1 MPVGVENR
9 EGDSLI
15 ENIIIEA
22 MHDILE
28 SDQID
33 EIMNDCQKNPPVL
46 YEPYFNNSF
55 PVSCDSFDPYYEEV
69 KT

>member
-33 EIMNDCQKNPPVL
+33 DIMDDCQKNPPIL
-46 YEPYFNNSF
+46 Y
-55 PVSCDSFDPYYEEV
+55 
-69 KT
+69 